1 MNSAQI
7 QKLANGEHVFAMGEL
22 LPNYPS
28 LYNQHDGSII
38 NIKKV
43 GTQLQQQFQQFNINW
58 KSIETGASFFNDLY
72 AEPSARINSPIES
85 IYIIG
90 CSQADSAYAYEYNSD
105 KKTLV
110 KKINNNCGDGTVI
123 HHEALPL
130 FYNKENSRVYY
141 VNGQHMSLATNTD
154 VTDIIKNEL
163 RYTWPNKIPQGTV
176 GFDLLFQ
183 TVKLKNLNHDD
194 KRFHMQVVHWRL
206 TKSEMNS
213 QIKQLHLYTVWNL
226 EYYNEKKELCLES
239 IDNVHFTKG
248 YFIADNKGY
257 HVFWGNQEDVK
268 NNFEIALKIPL
279 FDVNDNYQP
288 DVMPRFGVLVFTNL
302 HVCTVRIVSARFSDY
317 ITPLAIL

>member
-1 MNSAQI
+1 
-7 QKLANGEHVFAMGEL
+7 MGEL

-38 NIKKV
+38 NLKKV
-43 GTQLQQQFQQFNINW
+43 GPQSQQQFQQFNINW
-58 KSIETGASFFNDLY
+58 KTIENGASFFNDLY
-72 AEPSARINSPIES
+72 AEPNARINSPIES

-90 CSQADSAYAYEYNSD
+90 CSQADSAYAYEYNSGE
-105 KKTLV
+105 KTLV
-110 KKINNNCGDGTVI
+110 KKINKNCGDGTVI

-141 VNGQHMSLATNTD
+141 VNGQHMSLATNTEAI
-154 VTDIIKNEL
+154 DIIKNEL

-176 GFDLLFQ
+176 SVDLLTQ
-183 TVKLKNLNHDD
+183 TEKLKNLNHDD
-194 KRFHMQVVHWRL
+194 KRFHLQVVHWRL
-206 TKSEMNS
+206 TKSVMNS
-213 QIKQLHLYTVWNL
+213 QINQLLIYTVWNL
-226 EYYNEKKELCLES
+226 EYYTEKEELCLES
-239 IDNVHFTKG
+239 IHSVHFTKG

-257 HVFWGNQEDVK
+257 RVYLGSHEYVK
-268 NNFEIALKIPL
+268 NNFEVGLKISL
-279 FDVNDNYQP
+279 IDVNDHKPP